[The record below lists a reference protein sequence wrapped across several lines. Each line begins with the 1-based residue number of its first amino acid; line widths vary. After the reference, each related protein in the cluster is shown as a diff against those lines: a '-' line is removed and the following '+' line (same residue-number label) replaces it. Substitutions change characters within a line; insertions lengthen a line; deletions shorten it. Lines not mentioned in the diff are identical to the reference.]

1 MQKQT
6 PTPPRFFPLLF
17 HLHIQYL
24 LLHHR
29 LFGEN
34 YIVYNVFIA
43 KNDCVAITIA
53 LKIELFYIYFSRIL
67 ATGAEQLFC

>member
-17 HLHIQYL
+17 HLHIQYR
-24 LLHHR
+24 LLHHCV
-29 LFGEN
+29 FGEN

-53 LKIELFYIYFSRIL
+53 FAL
-67 ATGAEQLFC
+67 QL